1 MRFLVE
7 LGLSCLFKE
16 MSPDNDN
23 PLGPSFDHARG
34 RRVDTNG
41 LSLGKYGTIVYSCH
55 AGLLASAVGR
65 GEAMTVMRSTN
76 HETRSSADRNAS
88 DPDCLAAS
96 ASTKDSTPEAHL
108 LGCQL
113 ASYPDP

>member
-1 MRFLVE
+1 MPGAVWWIPRL
-7 LGLSCLFKE
+7 LHDLSGLSF
-16 MSPDNDN
+16 
-23 PLGPSFDHARG
+23 
-34 RRVDTNG
+34 
-41 LSLGKYGTIVYSCH
+41 GKYGTIVYSGH

-96 ASTKDSTPEAHL
+96 ASTKESTPEANL
-108 LGCQL
+108 FRCQL
-113 ASYPDP
+113 ASYPDPWADPESRFPLRGPRNSPIVV